1 MKNILIRC
9 SKISVDCVSND
20 PVDIRCG
27 GPEFLGFDFYVREEN
42 TKEMTKFII
51 MTLDN
56 LEVPFV
62 SIKVTGTAEVK
73 EEDVWTKKRVVKAIH
88 DNAEYL
94 QHEAKRNHS
103 SSNKNFNL

>member
-56 LEVPFV
+56 L
-62 SIKVTGTAEVK
+62 
-73 EEDVWTKKRVVKAIH
+73 
-88 DNAEYL
+88 
-94 QHEAKRNHS
+94 
-103 SSNKNFNL
+103 

>member
-1 MKNILIRC
+1 MKTKLIKC
-9 SKISVDCVSND
+9 SKIGVDCVSND

-27 GPEFLGFDFYVREEN
+27 GPEFLGFDFYVREEY

-56 LEVPFV
+56 LEVPLA
-62 SIKVTGTAEVK
+62 SIKVTGTTEVK
-73 EEDVWTKKRVVKAIH
+73 EEDIWTKERIVKAIH

-94 QHEAKRNHS
+94 QQEAKRNYNTS
-103 SSNKNFNL
+103 YKTLN